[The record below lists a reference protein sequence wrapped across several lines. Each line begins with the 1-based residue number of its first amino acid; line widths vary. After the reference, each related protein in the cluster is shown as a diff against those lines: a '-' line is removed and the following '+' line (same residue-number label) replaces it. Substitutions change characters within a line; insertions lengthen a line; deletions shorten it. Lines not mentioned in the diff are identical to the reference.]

1 MLMFCLSGIMLNHR
15 ELVADIN
22 IDRSFLP
29 ADYRYNKWNM
39 GLLRGSIKYRDKVQ
53 RNMEDRYNRTV
64 CLGFQCRFTGRC

>member
-1 MLMFCLSGIMLNHR
+1 MLMFCLSGIVLNHR

-39 GLLRGSIKYRDKVQ
+39 GLLRGSIKDKDKV
-53 RNMEDRYNRTV
+53 TV
-64 CLGFQCRFTGRC
+64 CLRFQCRFTERC